1 MLSLGKTQV
10 EGLQDALAALHTCPK
25 QPHRVTGAPDRG

>member
-1 MLSLGKTQV
+1 V

-25 QPHRVTGAPDRG
+25 QPHRVTGAPGRG